1 MNTSILDVPKSKG
14 KNGRRKTDT
23 LLDRRCEDDRRKVYD
38 ADYFENGGAERR
50 KGKERRQQG
59 ERRRRFFRVSKWSS
73 VYVGDRGYESK
84 HSV

>member
-1 MNTSILDVPKSKG
+1 MKRTLPNLSKG
-14 KNGRRKTDT
+14 KGRKGRRKTDT
-23 LLDRRCEDDRRKVYD
+23 LLDRRCEEDRRQVYD
-38 ADYFENGGAERR
+38 ADYFENGGTERR

-73 VYVGDRGYESK
+73 VYVGDTGDESE

>member
-14 KNGRRKTDT
+14 KKARRKTDT
-23 LLDRRCEDDRRKVYD
+23 LLDRRCEEDRRQVYD

-59 ERRRRFFRVSKWSS
+59 ASE
-73 VYVGDRGYESK
+73 
-84 HSV
+84 